1 MNSTKIPRLV
11 TKFFQ
16 LPFDNRHLKNFDIEK
31 LPWLKLNLEFKHSSA
46 LIELTKQI
54 TPHSRYFTQSEHNKG
69 LNVYDIYGPT
79 DRQKFRE
86 LSLTQDNTDELNKLQ
101 YAFNKQVETNTLVQ
115 NLFSLLPYKKIY
127 EIYIN
132 SIDPG
137 GFISPHKDNRYGK
150 FRSGIKDQT
159 IIHLNNPDGY
169 RFALIE
175 SGDMPKDIG
184 VPVMLNTNKYIHSV
198 MNDSNE
204 IRYLVHIHGDVHNE
218 EMEQLMLNSFYKS
231 SPKIPKADG

>member
-11 TKFFQ
+11 TKFFE

-31 LPWLKLNLEFKHSSA
+31 LPWLELNLKFQHSSE

-69 LNVYDIYGPT
+69 LNVFDIYGPT
-79 DRQKFRE
+79 DKETFRK
-86 LSLTQDNTDELNKLQ
+86 LSLTQDTTDILNKLQ
-101 YAFNKQVETNTLVQ
+101 YAFNKQVEKNLLVQ
-115 NLFSLLPYKKIY
+115 NLFALLPYKKIY

-132 SIDPG
+132 SIEPG
-137 GFISPHKDNRYGK
+137 GFISPHKDDRYGK

-175 SGDMPKDIG
+175 SGDMPKEIG

-204 IRYLVHIHGDVHNE
+204 TRYLVHIHGDVHCE
-218 EMEQLMLNSFYKS
+218 DMDKLMLDSFYQR
-231 SPKIPKADG
+231 

>member
-11 TKFFQ
+11 TKFFE
-16 LPFDNRHLKNFDIEK
+16 LPFDDRHLKEFNIET
-31 LPWLKLNLEFKHSSA
+31 LPWLKLNLQFKHSA
-46 LIELTKQI
+46 ELIELTKVI
-54 TPHSRYFTQSEHNKG
+54 KPHDRYFTTGNTKG

-79 DRQKFRE
+79 DKEKFRQ
-86 LSLTQDNTDELNKLQ
+86 LSLTQDTTDELNKLE
-101 YAFNKQVETNTLVQ
+101 YAFNKQVETNQLVQ
-115 NLFSLLPYKKIY
+115 NLFALLPYKKIY

-132 SIDPG
+132 TIEPG
-137 GFISPHKDNRYGK
+137 GYLHPHKDNRYGK

-159 IIHLNNPDGY
+159 IIHLNNPAGY

-204 IRYLVHIHGDVHNE
+204 TRYLVHIHGDVHCE
-218 EMEQLMLNSFYKS
+218 DMDKLMLDSFYQR
-231 SPKIPKADG
+231 

>member
-11 TKFFQ
+11 TKFFE

-31 LPWLKLNLEFKHSSA
+31 LPWLELNLKFQHSSE

-69 LNVYDIYGPT
+69 LNVFDIYGPT
-79 DRQKFRE
+79 DKETFRK
-86 LSLTQDNTDELNKLQ
+86 LSLTQDTTDELNKLQ
-101 YAFNKQVETNTLVQ
+101 YAFNKQVEKNLLVQ
-115 NLFSLLPYKKIY
+115 NLFALLPYKKIY

-132 SIDPG
+132 SIEPG
-137 GFISPHKDNRYGK
+137 GFISPHKDDRYGK

-175 SGDMPKDIG
+175 SGDMPKEIG

-204 IRYLVHIHGDVHNE
+204 TRYLVHIHGDVHCE
-218 EMEQLMLNSFYKS
+218 DMDKLMLDSFYQR
-231 SPKIPKADG
+231 

>member
-11 TKFFQ
+11 TKFFE

-69 LNVYDIYGPT
+69 LNVFDLYGPT
-79 DRQKFRE
+79 DKETFRK
-86 LSLTQDNTDELNKLQ
+86 LSLTQDTTDELNKLQ
-101 YAFNKQVETNTLVQ
+101 YAFNKQVETNLLVQ
-115 NLFSLLPYKKIY
+115 NLFALLPYKKIY

-132 SIDPG
+132 SIEPG
-137 GFISPHKDNRYGK
+137 GFISPHKDDRYGK

-204 IRYLVHIHGDVHNE
+204 TRYLVHIHGDVNCE
-218 EMEQLMLNSFYKS
+218 DMDKLMLDSFYQR
-231 SPKIPKADG
+231 